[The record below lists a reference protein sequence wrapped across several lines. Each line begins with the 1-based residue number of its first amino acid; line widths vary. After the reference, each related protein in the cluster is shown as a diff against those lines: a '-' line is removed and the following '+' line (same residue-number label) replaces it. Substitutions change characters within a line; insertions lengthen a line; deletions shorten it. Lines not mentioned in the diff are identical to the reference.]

1 MQGFPDSEAPNP
13 EPRTPK
19 GFTLIE
25 VLVVVF
31 ILGILAAI
39 VAPKM
44 LGRTDDAK
52 IAETKLQ
59 MKNLETALKLYKL
72 DSGMYPTTDQGL
84 EALITKPDTEPIPKK
99 YKDDGYLE
107 KTKIPKDAWGNPYL
121 YLSPGTHG
129 DFDIISYGSD
139 GKPGGEGK
147 DADIK
152 SWEIGVIRTCIQND
166 NKAARRKRRRHTVG
180 YVEELTTK
188 PTQVAFECDFV

>member
-1 MQGFPDSEAPNP
+1 MQINSLKKVAGFFEPETINDIKRLSFPQAKRVGNP
-13 EPRTPK
+13 SSTERFRIPK
-19 GFTLIE
+19 HRAQASRNDKQNGFTLIE

-31 ILGILAAI
+31 ILGILAAL

-72 DSGMYPTTDQGL
+72 DNGLYPTTDQGL
-84 EALITKPDTEPIPKK
+84 AALIAKPESEPIPKK
-99 YKDDGYLE
+99 YNDDGYLE
-107 KTKIPKDAWGNPYL
+107 KDKIPKDAWGNPFIYI
-121 YLSPGTHG
+121 SPGAHG

-147 DADIK
+147 DSDIK
-152 SWEIGVIRTCIQND
+152 SWEI
-166 NKAARRKRRRHTVG
+166 
-180 YVEELTTK
+180 E
-188 PTQVAFECDFV
+188 

>member
-1 MQGFPDSEAPNP
+1 MPINSSQKVASCELRAAGFFELRTPNP

-31 ILGILAAI
+31 ILGILAAL

-52 IAETKLQ
+52 IAETRLQ

-72 DSGMYPTTDQGL
+72 DNGLFPTTDQGL
-84 EALITKPDTEPIPKK
+84 EALVIKPASEPIPKK
-99 YKDDGYLE
+99 YKEEGYLE
-107 KTKIPKDAWGNPYL
+107 KKKIPKDAWGNPYI
-121 YLSPGTHG
+121 YISPGAHD
-129 DFDIISYGSD
+129 DFDIIAYGSD

-152 SWEIGVIRTCIQND
+152 SWEL
-166 NKAARRKRRRHTVG
+166 
-180 YVEELTTK
+180 E
-188 PTQVAFECDFV
+188 